1 MAFFGACDF
10 GFLKGVKWAGFLE
23 IRENIKI
30 GENRAKNQFKQFCKI
45 ILLIGRALKK
55 INK

>member
-10 GFLKGVKWAGFLE
+10 GFLKGDKWAGFLE

-30 GENRAKNQFKQFCKI
+30 GKNRAKNQFKRICKI
-45 ILLIGRALKK
+45 ILLKGRAL
-55 INK
+55 